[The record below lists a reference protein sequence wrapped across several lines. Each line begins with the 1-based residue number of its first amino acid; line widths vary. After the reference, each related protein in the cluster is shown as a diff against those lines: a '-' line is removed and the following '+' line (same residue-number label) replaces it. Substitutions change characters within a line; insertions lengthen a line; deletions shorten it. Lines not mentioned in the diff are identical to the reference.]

1 MQDFHASRR
10 RISQLKATTDISDEK
25 RTMLAN
31 LETQF
36 QTSFKAI
43 NDCEDVHTATN
54 LLFDATEVYL
64 NPDEEIL
71 RCEKIQA
78 AILKEI
84 QEIEKKYYM
93 HRGKKDNFQ
102 NAGKT
107 IIKLD
112 FTIEQE

>member
-25 RTMLAN
+25 RTMLAK
-31 LETQF
+31 LEEQF

-43 NDCEDVHTATN
+43 NECEDVHTATN

-64 NPDEEIL
+64 NPDEEIA

-78 AILKEI
+78 AIIKEI
-84 QEIEKKYYM
+84 QDIEKKYYM
-93 HRGKKDNFQ
+93 HRGKKDSFQ
-102 NAGKT
+102 DAGKT
-107 IIKLD
+107 VMKLD
-112 FTIEQE
+112 FTAGQE